1 MPTQRMSQLV
11 SESDHLNRPEHARTA
26 LALIIQ
32 RFKPHVERKVDNSY
46 TQRSQVSL
54 YSDEK
59 IDVEDILSNELT
71 AALKNISPSPEW
83 LDIQAAMKYWKNSF
97 DEFMRESSLMT
108 VFEEMYS
115 TTLSYD
121 QQINLFVNANTLL
134 QKYLV
139 ESYDEWQEASITEF
153 LNSDLPFELYNMY
166 SLSYIN
172 KIAALRQIENLFQ
185 TFRTIIHINRN
196 NSKKLNRAFAQ
207 YKNQF
212 SDINEQILLS
222 SRSELVIRLFL
233 KCISGK
239 NTEDLFNAIPVT
251 LNGHTKEFD
260 SHFTAFKN
268 NVFNLTQF
276 LSTDLSKYG
285 SLLDPTVFENFKN
298 GMQGIVLNGD

>member
-1 MPTQRMSQLV
+1 MGHV
-11 SESDHLNRPEHARTA
+11 ISESSPLNKPAHARAA

-32 RFKPHVERKVDNSY
+32 RFQPHVERKIDNSY
-46 TQRSQVSL
+46 TQQSEVRL

-59 IDVEDILSNELT
+59 IDLGAILSNELT
-71 AALKNISPSPEW
+71 AALKSISSSPEW
-83 LDIQAAMKYWKNSF
+83 LDIPEAIKYWKNSF
-97 DEFMRESSLMT
+97 NKFMKESFLMAA
-108 VFEEMYS
+108 FEEMYS
-115 TTLSYD
+115 PTLSDD
-121 QQINLFVNANTLL
+121 QQISLFVDANTLL

-139 ESYDEWQEASITEF
+139 ESYNEWQEASITEF

-185 TFRTIIHINRN
+185 TFRTRIHINRSDN
-196 NSKKLNRAFAQ
+196 KKLKRAFVQ

-239 NTEDLFNAIPVT
+239 KTEDLFNAIPVT
-251 LNGHTKEFD
+251 MNGHEKEFD
-260 SHFTAFKN
+260 RHFIAFKN

-276 LSTDLSKYG
+276 LNTDLSKYD

-298 GMQGIVLNGD
+298 NMQGIVLNGD

>member
-1 MPTQRMSQLV
+1 MSQVV
-11 SESDHLNRPEHARTA
+11 SESDHLNRPAHARAA

-32 RFKPHVERKVDNSY
+32 RFKPHVERQADNSY
-46 TQRSQVSL
+46 TQRSKVRL

-59 IDVEDILSNELT
+59 INVEDMLSNELT
-71 AALKNISPSPEW
+71 AALKSISSSPEW
-83 LDIQAAMKYWKNSF
+83 LDIPTAIKYWKNSF
-97 DEFMRESSLMT
+97 DKFMKESSLMAA
-108 VFEEMYS
+108 FEEMYS
-115 TTLSYD
+115 PTLSDD
-121 QQINLFVNANTLL
+121 QQINLFVDANTLL

-139 ESYDEWQEASITEF
+139 ESYDEWQEASMMEF

-185 TFRTIIHINRN
+185 TFRTIIHINRS
-196 NSKKLNRAFAQ
+196 NSKKLDRAFAQ

-212 SDINEQILLS
+212 SDISEQILLS

-239 NTEDLFNAIPVT
+239 KTEDLFNAIPVT
-251 LNGHTKEFD
+251 MNGHAKEFD

-276 LSTDLSKYG
+276 LNTDLSKYG

-298 GMQGIVLNGD
+298 NMQGIVLNGN

>member
-1 MPTQRMSQLV
+1 MSQLV

-46 TQRSQVSL
+46 AQQSKVSL

-71 AALKNISPSPEW
+71 SALKNISPSPEW
-83 LDIQAAMKYWKNSF
+83 LDIPAAMKYWKNSF

-134 QKYLV
+134 QKYLA
-139 ESYDEWQEASITEF
+139 ESYAEWQDASMMEF

-185 TFRTIIHINRN
+185 TFRTIIHINRS
-196 NSKKLNRAFAQ
+196 NSKKLNRSFAQ

-239 NTEDLFNAIPVT
+239 KTEDLFSAIPVT
-251 LNGHTKEFD
+251 LNGHAKEFD

-276 LSTDLSKYG
+276 LNADLSKYA
-285 SLLDPTVFENFKN
+285 SLLDSTAFENFKN